1 MKRLYLKKI
10 LDKRRRGSDP
20 DEKPYR
26 PFKKNKLFKTL
37 RSVKIPCIHKSYA
50 FESLKSSKLLRSFSV
65 DACSDNPSLQK
76 VALYIKRFPI
86 TMQSLRLDIVRD
98 RQVPFQHFIRVAK
111 LIRRIKNLEFFHRY
125 FVLESRRPHLPGELK
140 AYSQSTLR
148 LNKLR
153 KFVFQLSDQE
163 QTQFQ
168 KTMGKNRKYPGIT
181 ALKINLQGD
190 SFPNYFERYE
200 PLVQKEESTDADKPS
215 EFDTMNPLQD
225 KLYRMILRDVIK
237 DDDEPEENQR
247 NRANRG
253 GPFGFFGGDDSDD
266 SDEEGEDEDEED
278 EEEDQEEEEERK
290 YNDYESDDD
299 VREEMTEEEKRMMG
313 EQFHLLLGGNFSDWQ
328 MRETLKSFYRFEL
341 FPNLKRVSIQQDDQ
355 HIPYDSFVIN
365 AFAGLKN
372 LEDLE
377 ITMHSRPIGSYNFFK
392 GLLVLPLIKK
402 LTIGIC
408 FVKKDDWTCLQ
419 QFMKKQKNLESFSLM
434 IWDQAHSKE
443 RYLQQNVY
451 FEELIKCLE
460 NTPKL
465 KSLTLKSDFW
475 SLEALSKGLSHLT
488 RVNWLKSFIFQGSDD
503 TMFSDTK
510 PWERVKGLC
519 NFIKNQ
525 KGSLEKLGVYLPLT
539 NEDSI
544 VTYIAEAMSELTKL
558 KEL

>member
-1 MKRLYLKKI
+1 
-10 LDKRRRGSDP
+10 
-20 DEKPYR
+20 
-26 PFKKNKLFKTL
+26 
-37 RSVKIPCIHKSYA
+37 
-50 FESLKSSKLLRSFSV
+50 
-65 DACSDNPSLQK
+65 
-76 VALYIKRFPI
+76 
-86 TMQSLRLDIVRD
+86 
-98 RQVPFQHFIRVAK
+98 
-111 LIRRIKNLEFFHRY
+111 
-125 FVLESRRPHLPGELK
+125 
-140 AYSQSTLR
+140 
-148 LNKLR
+148 
-153 KFVFQLSDQE
+153 
-163 QTQFQ
+163 
-168 KTMGKNRKYPGIT
+168 
-181 ALKINLQGD
+181 
-190 SFPNYFERYE
+190 
-200 PLVQKEESTDADKPS
+200 
-215 EFDTMNPLQD
+215 
-225 KLYRMILRDVIK
+225 LRDVIK

-341 FPNLKRVSIQQDDQ
+341 FPNLKRVSIRQDDQ
-355 HIPYDSFVIN
+355 HIPYDSFVIQ
-365 AFAGLKN
+365 AFAGLKH

-377 ITMHSRPIGSYNFFK
+377 ITMHSRPKGSYNLFK

-402 LTIGIC
+402 LSISIC
-408 FVKKDDWTCLQ
+408 FVKKDDWNCLQ

-451 FEELIKCLE
+451 FEDLIKCLE

-488 RVNWLKSFIFQGSDD
+488 RVNWLKTLIFEGSDD
-503 TMFSDTK
+503 TMFSETK

-525 KGSLEKLGVYLPLT
+525 KGSLEKLGVYLPLA

-558 KEL
+558 KELQLSINARMGYGSKTFGYFEEDEEDFFNRRRGAKMTPKISEPWNPSIAEHLRKLENLEELWFRFDILEENPATWVVDIMTALPSLEKLRDIRLLTDSGLKLSTEEKKITNAFEQLTNVRKIDLSYCAYSDETKQIAKKINQRQSMRCDLMF